1 MLPALHIPD
10 GFIDVPTSAAVWL
23 VALVG
28 IALALRGARRS
39 LDDSLV
45 PMAGLT
51 AVFIFA
57 MQMLNFPIA
66 AGTSGHLIG
75 AALAAV
81 LIGPWAAVL
90 ALTVVLVVQALFFAD
105 GGLIALGLNITNLAL
120 IAVVVAWLAY
130 VGLTRILPRS
140 PVSVIAASGVA
151 GFISVPVAALAFV
164 VEFAVGGSGAVP
176 LSTVFTAMVGVH
188 LVIGIVEGVVTALV
202 VAAVLALRP
211 DLVYGARGLLASRE
225 LVLTPPTAVKEA

>member
-1 MLPALHIPD
+1 MRPALHIPD
-10 GFIDVPTSAAVWL
+10 GFIDVPTSAAVWVIAVL
-23 VALVG
+23 G
-28 IALALRGARRS
+28 IALALRGARRQ
-39 LDDSLV
+39 LDDSLI

-57 MQMLNFPIA
+57 MQMLNFPVA

-120 IAVVVAWLAY
+120 VAVAVSWLVFSLLAR
-130 VGLTRILPRS
+130 LLPKS
-140 PVSVIAASGVA
+140 PLSVIITAGIA
-151 GFISVPVAALAFV
+151 GFLSVPVAALAFV
-164 VEFAVGGSGAVP
+164 VEFALGGTGAVP
-176 LSTVFTAMVGVH
+176 LATVFTAMVGVH
-188 LVIGIVEGVVTALV
+188 LVIGVIEGIVTALV

-211 DLVYGARGLLASRE
+211 DLVFGARGLLPERM
-225 LVLTPPTAVKEA
+225 LTLTPARAPKGV